1 LKLPAGILLENEE
14 SPFLLPADRESEP
27 EEADLKTIQEYPVAA
42 DADLIE
48 DPIRVYLH
56 EIGSKSLLKA
66 NEEKALARKIEVA
79 RYLKDI
85 VRGCPGNNGDGTSVK
100 QVVSLVQSRLRHA
113 LPILT
118 VLRQTLGLPAVI
130 NPVLNITDGNFR
142 ESISGVIDPDLLR
155 KISAQTG
162 KTDAE
167 TEKTLIDLS
176 LCYGLIPFELLE
188 ASSADLF
195 PATPQS
201 PDIPGF
207 LRRYEK
213 QIERFHLKI
222 YQESDDASRKLVESN
237 LRLVVSIAK
246 KYLGR
251 GMNFLDLIQEGNL
264 GLMRAVE
271 KFNHHRGFKFSTY
284 ATWWIRQAISRAI
297 ADQGRTIRIPVHMVD
312 AIRQVMQA
320 RLHLTQTTGRNP
332 TNEEIG
338 KKIYLSADR
347 VSEILG
353 YAQFPLSMEA
363 PVGEDGDAQLSD
375 FIEDNQSVPPLDSAS
390 KELLKNEIAATL
402 SELTPREQR
411 VLVLRFGLEDG
422 RCRTLEEIGVE
433 FFVTRER
440 IRQIEA
446 KALRKMRHPK
456 RSRRLRDYLE

>member
-1 LKLPAGILLENEE
+1 MENEE
-14 SPFLLPADRESEP
+14 SPFLLPADRESVP

-100 QVVSLVQSRLRHA
+100 QVVSLVQSRLRQA

-118 VLRQTLGLPAVI
+118 VLRQALGLPAVN
-130 NPVLNITDGNFR
+130 NPVLNITDGNFK

-155 KISAQTG
+155 KISTQTG

-188 ASSADLF
+188 VSAADLF
-195 PATPQS
+195 PAAPQS

-213 QIERFHLKI
+213 QIELFHLKI
-222 YQESDDASRKLVESN
+222 HQESDDASRKLVESN

>member
-1 LKLPAGILLENEE
+1 VRIAGKVARRMKLMDEGAANTVRQRMMQL
-14 SPFLLPADRESEP
+14 REI
-27 EEADLKTIQEYPVAA
+27 DNQLQTVKNRLVQ
-42 DADLIE
+42 
-48 DPIRVYLH
+48 
-56 EIGSKSLLKA
+56 A
-66 NEEKALARKIEVA
+66 NLRFVINIARK
-79 RYLKDI
+79 YLN
-85 VRGCPGNNGDGTSVK
+85 RG
-100 QVVSLVQSRLRHA
+100 
-113 LPILT
+113 
-118 VLRQTLGLPAVI
+118 
-130 NPVLNITDGNFR
+130 
-142 ESISGVIDPDLLR
+142 
-155 KISAQTG
+155 
-162 KTDAE
+162 
-167 TEKTLIDLS
+167 LS
-176 LCYGLIPFELLE
+176 
-188 ASSADLF
+188 F
-195 PATPQS
+195 P
-201 PDIPGF
+201 
-207 LRRYEK
+207 
-213 QIERFHLKI
+213 
-222 YQESDDASRKLVESN
+222 
-237 LRLVVSIAK
+237 
-246 KYLGR
+246 
-251 GMNFLDLIQEGNL
+251 DLIQEGNL